1 MPVINIITGQ
11 NNSFSVEKIDSSDYG
26 ENIVRKTVGGIIYV
40 SEEITKQ
47 ILPDADIYETSYN
60 FKLNTLEVFIN
71 GVKMSFGNDYS
82 ENLDQKTFS
91 FLTKNIDLYKYVNSN
106 SCIIVN
112 YIEQ

>member
-1 MPVINIITGQ
+1 MPVINIPTGQ
-11 NNSFSVEKIDSSDYG
+11 DISFSVEKIDSSSFG
-26 ENIVRKTVGGIIYV
+26 ENIIRKTAGGVVYV

-47 ILPDADIYETSYN
+47 ILPDADIYEATYN

-91 FLTKNIDLYKYVNSN
+91 FLTKNVDLYKYVNSN
-106 SCIIVN
+106 SCIMIN
-112 YIEQ
+112 YVEQ